1 MADDYGYEQGEFE
14 QKPKV
19 VKDFAKAYM
28 QVRILIILALGIDPY
43 CLDGG
48 RHGQQGSPRR
58 RRKPVVGYRRG
69 DEGIGTIGR

>member
-28 QVRILIILALGIDPY
+28 QVRILIIFGA
-43 CLDGG
+43 
-48 RHGQQGSPRR
+48 
-58 RRKPVVGYRRG
+58 GYRPVLRRWWKTWPARQPK
-69 DEGIGTIGR
+69 ETKKASCWLQKRR